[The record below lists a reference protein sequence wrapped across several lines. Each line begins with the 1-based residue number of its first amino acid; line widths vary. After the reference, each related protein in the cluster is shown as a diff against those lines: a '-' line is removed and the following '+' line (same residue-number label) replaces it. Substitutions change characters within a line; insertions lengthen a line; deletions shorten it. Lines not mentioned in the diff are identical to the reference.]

1 MHQLSVS
8 NQYAVSDAQNW
19 MNHICGSHELIVK
32 KSQHL
37 NFQHEYVRL
46 ANDSV
51 SLGYIQYGTDVSI
64 VNEKKLHCYS
74 LSLPVSG
81 EQELMT
87 SGKNVVSNQNMA
99 LVVNP
104 QEELQLNI
112 AGDCRKLHLAIPKE
126 KVKHTLQLL
135 TGQQIDQEII
145 FDSRMQIESI
155 EIAQWWQQVDFF
167 IRDIHQMGISNFQ
180 YFHQEMESLLIK
192 KLLFIQ
198 KHNYSELLNTHLG
211 QQLPKELQQ
220 AVQFIQHNSK
230 LPISLQDICDF
241 SCSSATKINTLF
253 KRYFQLSPMQYLK
266 HTRLKNVY
274 QTIQLSAPCNIADIA
289 LEHGFN
295 HLGHF
300 AKDYKLLFR
309 ESPRDTLKKQLETA

>member
-1 MHQLSVS
+1 
-8 NQYAVSDAQNW
+8 
-19 MNHICGSHELIVK
+19 
-32 KSQHL
+32 
-37 NFQHEYVRL
+37 
-46 ANDSV
+46 
-51 SLGYIQYGTDVSI
+51 
-64 VNEKKLHCYS
+64 
-74 LSLPVSG
+74 
-81 EQELMT
+81 MT

-135 TGQQIDQEII
+135 TGQQIDQGII
-145 FDSRMQIESI
+145 FDSKMQIESI

-309 ESPRDTLKKQLETA
+309 ESPRDTLKQRLETV